1 MSTWDVD
8 VAVAV
13 VGESQ
18 SVDIQSFGVQCL
30 ATEDVE
36 VGFTE
41 AYRTYESNTA
51 VQNDA
56 DLSAAAKLD
65 GAAFFSQELRGSTLM
80 IASVTYATL
89 NTSLDALLV
98 ETIDFYGVT
107 CADRTEATQVLLA
120 AWAAAND
127 RISGLQSSDAAITA
141 GTPANLFLTVQA
153 LSNNR
158 AWGVWC
164 PDNTEN
170 NDVAWMATIL
180 SADMDSQASVAHD
193 KELTGITA
201 PDSTEINDTKK
212 AAVVAAGGNIYL
224 PFKGSAVMRPGVM
237 LGGDWIEDK
246 ILEDW
251 FEARLGEAMA
261 RLAKRKSNANSKI
274 EFTDIGIAEVEGE
287 IRGVAEDGVRIG
299 HFEDDSLVLNVPK
312 LADISA
318 AVRATKVITIPGT
331 IQKTGGIKNFNI
343 NFGIVF

>member
-1 MSTWDVD
+1 MSTWNVD
-8 VAVAV
+8 VNVTV

-18 SVDIQSFGVQCL
+18 SVDIQNFGVQVL
-30 ATEDVE
+30 ATQDVE

-41 AYRTYESNTA
+41 AYRLYTSNTS

-56 DLSAAAKLD
+56 DVSTAAKAD
-65 GAAFFSQELRGSTLM
+65 AAAFFSQDLRGDTLM
-80 IASVTYATL
+80 IASVTYVTL

-98 ETIDFYGVT
+98 ETIDFYGIT

-120 AWAAAND
+120 AWAAANN
-127 RISGLQSSDAAITA
+127 RIAGLQSSDAAITA

-158 AWGVWC
+158 AWGVWNA
-164 PDNTEN
+164 DNAEN

-193 KELTGITA
+193 KELVGITV
-201 PDSTEINDTKK
+201 PTSTEVDDTKK
-212 AAVVAAGGNIYL
+212 AAVVTAGGNLYL
-224 PFKGSAVMRPGVM
+224 PFMGDPVMRPGVM
-237 LGGDWIEDK
+237 LGGDWIEDT

-274 EFTDIGIAEVEGE
+274 EFTDIGIADVEGE

-318 AVRATKVITIPGT
+318 AVRATKTVTIPGT

-343 NFGIVF
+343 NFGITF